1 MTLTTVTNIAVYR
14 SAADYPNRPMAMGT
28 TGTHEA
34 DVLAC
39 RLTRAAVNGAYPV
52 KSQGHDGERY
62 VVAFTGSGQPWVWM
76 ARCTFVPDDP
86 ASNPFKFDKA

>member
-1 MTLTTVTNIAVYR
+1 MTLNTVTNIAVYR
-14 SAADYPNRPMAMGT
+14 TGDYPNRPMATGA
-28 TGTHEA
+28 TGTQEA

-52 KSQGHDGERY
+52 KSQGPDAERY
-62 VVAFTGSGQPWVWM
+62 VVAFNGSGQPWVWM

-86 ASNPFKFDKA
+86 AGNPFKFTRA